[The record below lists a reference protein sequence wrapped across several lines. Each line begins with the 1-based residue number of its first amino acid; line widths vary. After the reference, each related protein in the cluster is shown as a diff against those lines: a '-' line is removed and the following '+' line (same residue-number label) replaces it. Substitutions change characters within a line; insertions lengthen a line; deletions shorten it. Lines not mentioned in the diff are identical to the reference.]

1 MKTSYAPLPR
11 YRYRSQS
18 ELFYNL
24 DRRHGPGINP
34 VQEMPDISERRA
46 SRVLGQHRS
55 ARRKPA
61 RSRADEPLLTAEIV
75 HLAADTAVAGLPRRR
90 GNVGSY
96 DFGVGHIH
104 EGKAF
109 RMLAVIDEHGR
120 GSMSGARAMMCPP
133 FSPGCSG
140 IMPRLT
146 MYARITARSLLPM
159 PCATIGVKTPD
170 SKPGGP

>member
-1 MKTSYAPLPR
+1 MLRFHAIVIVR
-11 YRYRSQS
+11 NQS
-18 ELFYNL
+18 CSTISIAGTG
-24 DRRHGPGINP
+24 RAGINP